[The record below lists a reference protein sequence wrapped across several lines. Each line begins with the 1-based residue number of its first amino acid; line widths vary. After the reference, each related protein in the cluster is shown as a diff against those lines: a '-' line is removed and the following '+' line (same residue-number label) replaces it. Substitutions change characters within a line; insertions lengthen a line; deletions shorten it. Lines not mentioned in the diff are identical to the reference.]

1 TAPGS
6 RSREPDPPRIA
17 SCRLTAVC
25 GPPSSAA
32 SQPRHLLALLEVAL
46 QEGPIGETVVGDLAV
61 ERAAV
66 EQLIVGAAIDEPAAV
81 EDDDLVGE
89 RDRREP
95 VGDDERSPALE
106 RLVESAPD
114 RGLG

>member
-1 TAPGS
+1 
-6 RSREPDPPRIA
+6 
-17 SCRLTAVC
+17 
-25 GPPSSAA
+25 
-32 SQPRHLLALLEVAL
+32 
-46 QEGPIGETVVGDLAV
+46 VVGDLAV

-95 VGDDERSPALE
+95 VGDDERSP
-106 RLVESAPD
+106 RLIAASVWASTDDVASSRIRIRGSASSARAIAIRCRCPPD
-114 RGLG
+114 SVRPRSPTIVS